1 MKKGTTTMLQR
12 LAVYCGARADLDP
25 SYTSMA
31 TDFGHQMA
39 EHGVSLVYGGGRFG
53 LMGTV
58 ANAVLEAGGE
68 VCGVITEEL
77 ADRGAGHPGLTSL
90 EIVDN
95 MDIRKNRMMELADGL
110 LALPGGL
117 GTLEEVSEAFS
128 WTVLGD
134 NAKPV
139 ALYNYH
145 GFYQPLKDLLH
156 QMETTGFTEHSFIN
170 AIKFATNFDE
180 VYHFMNHYQ
189 APHIRTYR

>member
-1 MKKGTTTMLQR
+1 
-12 LAVYCGARADLDP
+12 
-25 SYTSMA
+25 
-31 TDFGHQMA
+31 
-39 EHGVSLVYGGGRFG
+39 
-53 LMGTV
+53 MGTV
-58 ANAVLEAGGE
+58 ADAVLEAGGE
-68 VCGVITEEL
+68 VYGVITEEL

-145 GFYQPLKDLLH
+145 DFYQPLKDLLH
-156 QMETTGFTEHSFIN
+156 QMETTGFTEHSFMIYYGLG
-170 AIKFATNFDE
+170 TR
-180 VYHFMNHYQ
+180 HFSDGKK
-189 APHIRTYR
+189 APTQVPTVLLFWPFPFLFSHLNMI